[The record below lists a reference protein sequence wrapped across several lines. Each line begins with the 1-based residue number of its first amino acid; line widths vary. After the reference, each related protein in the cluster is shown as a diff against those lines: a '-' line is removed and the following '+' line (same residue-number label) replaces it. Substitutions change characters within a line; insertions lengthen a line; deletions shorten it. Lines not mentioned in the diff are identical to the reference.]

1 MRRYFSPEPL
11 PFTVGRIVSLS
22 AVRNSGFRQNQ
33 AAGRSQHTFLLTVS
47 GRMRYELA
55 DEAIQANA
63 GELVFLPRG
72 CVHASVYLAD
82 ATVVHIVQFDA
93 DGTLPDYLH
102 APAKIPLADAAERL
116 APFFEEGG
124 TNPLRCMAAL
134 YELLWQIERQ
144 QGLPTKYARILPALR
159 RIHANCAEN
168 CHVSEYAAM
177 CDMSESGF
185 RQYFAACT
193 GESPIVL
200 RNRLRL
206 EAARTLLENGDYNV
220 SEAALAV
227 GFENFSYFIMLY
239 KRRFGHTPGGRG

>member
-1 MRRYFSPEPL
+1 MRRYFSPEKP
-11 PFTVGRIVSLS
+11 PFSAERIVSLA
-22 AVRNSGFRQNQ
+22 AVRDSGFRQNQ

-47 GRMRYELA
+47 GRLRYELTA
-55 DEAIQANA
+55 SAIEAGA

-72 CVHASVYLAD
+72 CVHASVYLED
-82 ATVVHIVQFDA
+82 KTEVRIVQFDA
-93 DGTLPDYLH
+93 AGTLPDYLR
-102 APAKIPLADAAERL
+102 APAKLPIADAAGRL

-124 TNPLRCMAAL
+124 THPFRCLAAL

-144 QGLPTKYARILPALR
+144 QGIPAKYARIAPALR

-168 CHVSEYAAM
+168 CLISEYAAM
-177 CDMSESGF
+177 CGISESGF
-185 RQYFAACT
+185 RQLFRACT
-193 GESPIVL
+193 GESPIAP

-227 GFENFSYFIMLY
+227 GFDNFSYFIMLY